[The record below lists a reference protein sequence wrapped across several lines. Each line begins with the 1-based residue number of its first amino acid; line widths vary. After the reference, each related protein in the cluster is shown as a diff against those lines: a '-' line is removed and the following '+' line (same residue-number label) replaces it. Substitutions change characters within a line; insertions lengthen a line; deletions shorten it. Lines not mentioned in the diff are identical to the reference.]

1 MSTSEG
7 RLHGKTAIIT
17 GGSQGIGRATA
28 ERFANEGAA
37 VVVADI
43 NDDAGADVVTD
54 IEASGGKAAFFSVD
68 VTDSDEAQAMVDHA
82 AERFGGVDILVN
94 NAGITRDATIKKM
107 SEEAF
112 DQVVAV
118 NLKGVFNCTK
128 AVLPVM
134 TESSSGRI
142 LNAASVVGLYGN
154 FGQTNYVATKSGVIG
169 MTKTWARE
177 LGRDGITVNA
187 VAPGFIET
195 PMVDTVPQKV
205 LDQLTGRTPLGRLGT
220 PEDIANAYLF
230 LASDDAAFITG
241 AILSVDGGLVL

>member
-1 MSTSEG
+1 MSTSNG
-7 RLHGKTAIIT
+7 RLTDRVAIIT
-17 GGSQGIGRATA
+17 GGSQGIGKATA
-28 ERFANEGAA
+28 QRFARAGAV
-37 VVVADI
+37 VVVADV
-43 NDDAGADVVTD
+43 NEDAGAETVEA
-54 IEASGGKAAFFSVD
+54 IEADGGSASFVAVD
-68 VTDSDEAQAMVDHA
+68 VSDMEQAQAMVDHA
-82 AERFGGVDILVN
+82 IDQHGGLDVLVN
-94 NAGITRDATIKKM
+94 NAGITRDATLKKM

-128 AVLPVM
+128 AAIAPM
-134 TESSSGRI
+134 TDGGGGRV

-177 LGRDGITVNA
+177 LGRKGITVNA

-220 PEDIANAYLF
+220 AEDIANAYLF
-230 LASDDAAFITG
+230 LASDDASFITG
-241 AILSVDGGLVL
+241 AVLSVDGGLVL